1 MEPQFEKKVR
11 RRPDGSYDHT
21 PLDPEYSKKYYREK
35 LGVKVNCPFCDREV
49 AKMHLERHLLT
60 KVCSIIRECKEAK
73 QSEKQMRETVE
84 MIEAENS
91 KVMKK
96 VICVF

>member
-1 MEPQFEKKVR
+1 METCPEKKVR

-60 KVCSIIRECKEAK
+60 KVCSIIRECKEAR
-73 QSEKQMRETVE
+73 QSEKQMRETIE

-96 VICVF
+96 VVCVF